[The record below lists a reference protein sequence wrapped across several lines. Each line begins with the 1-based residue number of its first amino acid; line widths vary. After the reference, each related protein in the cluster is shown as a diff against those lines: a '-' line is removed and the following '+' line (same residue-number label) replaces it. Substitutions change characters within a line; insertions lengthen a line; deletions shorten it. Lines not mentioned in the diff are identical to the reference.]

1 MSARRLAAAILL
13 AAVAGVSLSSPAQ
26 EGARRRGFE
35 VRVTAPKNGDVVFG
49 RAKITAEVRLERPAD
64 LDRVEFSVDDRVIFV
79 DREAPYEALFDFGE
93 ESRSWIV
100 RAVAFLREDGLSVS
114 DTVVTRKIDI
124 AFFEEVNR
132 VLMWATVVDR
142 EDRPVPDRLEEKDFR
157 VFEDGVEVPLAEF
170 SLEDRPIAIAML
182 LDSSGSMRDQTKEL
196 HAAAA
201 SFVGTLRDEDRALVI
216 DFDDKVFLLEELTS
230 DRAALESAVKSTEA
244 LGGTSIYDALHAAY
258 RKMRDLDGRKAIV
271 LFSDGDDTSSQ
282 FPYARILEEAKS
294 ADVLIYSIG
303 LGGGNLRK
311 GPLKEL
317 AEVTGG
323 RAFFVDRASELT
335 EAYARI
341 AEELRRQYFLSY
353 SSPNTVFD
361 GRWIKI
367 EVEAGVSGREVR
379 TREGYYAVRPGESK
393 DEAQKRAKDAKKK

>member
-1 MSARRLAAAILL
+1 VSARRFAASAIVAAIAGL
-13 AAVAGVSLSSPAQ
+13 AFSSPAQ
-26 EGARRRGFE
+26 EGTRRRGFE

-49 RAKITAEVRLERPAD
+49 RAKITAEVRLDRPAD
-64 LDRVEFSVDDRVIFV
+64 LDRVEFSVDERVIFV

-100 RAVAFLREDGLSVS
+100 RAAAFLRQDDLSVS

-124 AFFEEVNR
+124 SFFEEVNR

-142 EDRPVPDRLEEKDFR
+142 EDRPISERLTEKDFR
-157 VFEDGVEVPLAEF
+157 VFEDGVEVPIAEF
-170 SLEDRPIAIAML
+170 SLEDRPIAIAIL

-196 HAAAA
+196 HQAAA
-201 SFVGTLRDEDRALVI
+201 SFVDTLRDEDRALVI
-216 DFDDKVFLLEELTS
+216 DFDDKVFLLEDLTS
-230 DRAALESAVKSTEA
+230 DREALRTAVTSTEA

-282 FPYARILEEAKS
+282 FPYERILEEAKS
-294 ADVLIYSIG
+294 ENALIYSIG

-361 GRWIKI
+361 GRWIEI
-367 EVEAGVSGREVR
+367 EVDAGGNGREVR
-379 TREGYYAVRPGESK
+379 TREGYFAVRPGESRE
-393 DEAQKRAKDAKKK
+393 EAQKRAKDAKKK

>member
-1 MSARRLAAAILL
+1 MIARRAAAAVTLGAILSL
-13 AAVAGVSLSSPAQ
+13 AMPSPAQ
-26 EGARRRGFE
+26 EGERRRGFE
-35 VRVTAPKNGDVVFG
+35 IRVTAPKNGEVVLG
-49 RAKITAEVRLERPAD
+49 RVKITAEVRLERPSD

-100 RAVAFLREDGLSVS
+100 RAAAFLREDELSVS
-114 DTVVTRKIDI
+114 DTVVTRKIEI
-124 AFFEEVNR
+124 SFFEEVNR

-142 EDRPVPDRLEEKDFR
+142 EDRPVSERLEATDFR

-170 SLEDRPIAIAML
+170 SLEDRPIAVAML

-196 HAAAA
+196 HRAAA
-201 SFVGTLRDEDRALVI
+201 SFVRTLRDEDRALVI
-216 DFDDKVFLLEELTS
+216 DFDDKVFLLQDLTS
-230 DRAALESAVKSTEA
+230 DRAALETAVTSTEA
-244 LGGTSIYDALHAAY
+244 LGGTAIYDALHAAY
-258 RKMRDLDGRKAIV
+258 RKLREIDGRKAIV

-282 FPYARILEEAKS
+282 FPYERILEEAKS
-294 ADVLIYSIG
+294 EDVLIYSIG

-311 GPLKEL
+311 GPLEEL

-323 RAFFVDRASELT
+323 RAFFVDEASELT

-361 GRWIKI
+361 GRWIEI
-367 EVEAGVSGREVR
+367 EVRVTGTGRKVR
-379 TREGYYAVRPGESK
+379 TREGYFAVRPGESRE
-393 DEAQKRAKDAKKK
+393 EAQERAKEAKKK